1 MLGILYTSTRFLVC
15 EYHNSFDQFPL
26 DLFVFEDLQRR
37 KELNKKELRKNF
49 GKNNSSEAIFQRKG

>member
-26 DLFVFEDLQRR
+26 DLFVFEDLHRR
-37 KELNKKELRKNF
+37 KGLNKKELRQKL
-49 GKNNSSEAIFQRKG
+49 RKES